1 MPIGET
7 ELKIVARMRDEA
19 SQKMGKIRE
28 NTEGNAKKMRKAID
42 DMQPAFRNMAKYG
55 TAAFSA
61 ITGGS
66 LKAATDVG
74 NYADEILDASE
85 ATGIGT
91 DALQEW
97 QHVTRDAGV
106 SADVMDSSVDSLSRR
121 MRQAQEE
128 GTEQNKIMRELEVE
142 LEKVGGGLRD
152 TDDVMTDLIVA
163 FGEMEPGLER
173 NQMAMELFGRRA
185 DELAPIMGMTAE
197 EIEKVREEAHE
208 LGFVLGDEALEQANE
223 FRKEWGIL
231 QESFAVAYRQIGLAV
246 IPILQDLIESI
257 GPIIRSVAEWIEENQ
272 ELTATIIKWGAILS
286 GTIAVLGTLGMVIPK
301 VKAGFLLLKGAI
313 LGVKKALVILT
324 AHPIIAVLTAIA
336 AAVVILVQRFR
347 SLTKE
352 VGSTERAWGVIIH
365 RMRRIFWEFVE
376 AVGEG
381 VNMIAQYIPGI
392 AEITEE
398 GLERVRSKVK
408 ENEES
413 FNELKHE
420 IAEYQRQNKEATEDT
435 NDFEK
440 AIEEATQ
447 GFEEM
452 EDRSVASMENTKD
465 EMGEL
470 KREIESINDE
480 MARAHEQYL
489 DRKESEEERYHDR
502 MARKVAEY
510 EMSVKDLRE
519 EALKEE
525 EAGNDKRARDLFET
539 INEKQRELNKF
550 YGWDLDLYEEI
561 DREKEKMEMGELE
574 RMRADHEDKMDMLT
588 EEHDKEMEEL
598 EERKQTKLA
607 KIEEENKAMQEQKEK
622 HEKNQGEMSD
632 EARKS
637 LNDRIRMV
645 SQFAQSV
652 GKTAAGR
659 FLGVSSVSIPEIAQ
673 IPERQHGGRV
683 PGPKGTPVPIMAH
696 GQEEIMSSTG
706 ARTTQGG
713 TVVNNIKFEGVTVRS
728 EDDIRKLRQ
737 QFEKAMRSV
746 SINTKFHTI

>member
-19 SQKMGKIRE
+19 SQKMRKMRE

-55 TAAFSA
+55 TAAFAA

-97 QHVTRDAGV
+97 QHVTRDAGI
-106 SADVMDSSVDSLSRR
+106 STDAMDSAVDSLSRR

-128 GTEQNKIMRELEVE
+128 GTEQNKIMRELDVE

-185 DELAPIMGMTAE
+185 SDLAPIMGMTAE

-208 LGFVLGDEALEQANE
+208 LGFVLGEEALEQANE

-246 IPILQDLIESI
+246 IPILQDLVESI
-257 GPIIRSVAEWIEENQ
+257 GPIIRSMAEWIEENK
-272 ELTATIIKWGAILS
+272 EHVATMLKWGAILA

-301 VKAGFLLLKGAI
+301 VTAGFLLLKGAI
-313 LGVKKALVILT
+313 FKTKAALVYLT
-324 AHPIIAVLTAIA
+324 AHPIILVLTAIA

-365 RMRRIFWEFVE
+365 RMRRVFWEFVE

-392 AEITEE
+392 AEITEQ
-398 GLERVRSKVK
+398 GLERVQNKVR

-413 FNELKHE
+413 FDALKQE
-420 IAEYQRQNKEATEDT
+420 IGEYQRQSKEATDET

-452 EDRSVASMENTKD
+452 EDRAVASMENTND

-470 KREIESINDE
+470 KTKMESINDE

-489 DRKESEEERYHDR
+489 ERKESEEERYYDR
-502 MARKVAEY
+502 LSKKVAGY
-510 EMSVKDLRE
+510 ELSVKDMRE

-525 EAGNDKRARDLFET
+525 EAGNDKRARDLFEA

-550 YGWDLDLYEEI
+550 YGWDLDLSEEI
-561 DREKEKMEMGELE
+561 DREKEKMQMGELE
-574 RMRADHEDKMDMLT
+574 RMRADHEDKMAMLT
-588 EEHDKEMEEL
+588 EEHDKEMKEL

-607 KIEEENKAMQEQKEK
+607 KIKEENAATRAQTEE
-622 HEKNQGEMSD
+622 HARNQREMTN
-632 EARKS
+632 EARNA
-637 LNDRIRMV
+637 LNDKIRMV
-645 SQFAQSV
+645 NQFAQRV
-652 GKTAAGR
+652 GATRAGR
-659 FLGVSSVSIPEIAQ
+659 FLGVSPVSIPEIPQ

-706 ARTTQGG
+706 ARTAQGG
-713 TVVNNIKFEGVTVRS
+713 TVVNNIRFEGVTVRS